1 MNRRCFYLSAESVSV
16 VSVIRGLPR
25 PGKKFGKLKKYTVH
39 NFQNA
44 HQARTGRN
52 MVKSSSPN
60 APSTW
65 LIFLRPRT
73 HAFPQT
79 CHHSASSFLAVRII
93 CALSQCFVQK
103 ATRRMEKSVN
113 THNRLRYF
121 LTNKIFLLQAMYKY
135 ACMIFMVKCV
145 TIIRFSLI
153 LQSFVGKAWFLL
165 FYHPLKLYVKLYSTG
180 TVFFHCCII
189 CWGLD

>member
-121 LTNKIFLLQAMYKY
+121 LTNKIFFLQVMYRY
-135 ACMIFMVKCV
+135 ARTYDLHCKVCNNN
-145 TIIRFSLI
+145 RFFRCLCSALME
-153 LQSFVGKAWFLL
+153 KPD
-165 FYHPLKLYVKLYSTG
+165 FYCSVIPWNCTWYC
-180 TVFFHCCII
+180 TV
-189 CWGLD
+189 